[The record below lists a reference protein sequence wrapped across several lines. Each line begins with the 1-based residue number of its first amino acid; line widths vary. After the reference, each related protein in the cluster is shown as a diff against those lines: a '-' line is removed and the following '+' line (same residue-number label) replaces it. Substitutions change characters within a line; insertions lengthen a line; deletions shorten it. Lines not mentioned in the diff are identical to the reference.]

1 MSDMIV
7 FTYKELEEHLSEYDF
22 RITKNETQLV
32 ILDNVS
38 DTIVGTIGR
47 LEEGVLDTNFLYSL
61 DNDKTTRGY
70 LPYLYSYAMTDIHK
84 REEL

>member
-1 MSDMIV
+1 MSDMKV
-7 FTYKELEEHLSEYDF
+7 FTYKELEKELSEYDF
-22 RITKNETQLV
+22 RITKNEIQLV
-32 ILDNVS
+32 IIDNVS
-38 DTIVGTIGR
+38 DTIVGTVDR
-47 LEEGVLDTNFLYSL
+47 LQEGVLDTNFLYSL

>member
-1 MSDMIV
+1 MSDMKV
-7 FTYKELEEHLSEYDF
+7 FTYKELEKELSEYDF

-38 DTIVGTIGR
+38 NAIVGTIGR

-70 LPYLYSYAMTDIHK
+70 LPYLYLSAP
-84 REEL
+84 EV

>member
-1 MSDMIV
+1 MSDIKV
-7 FTYKELEEHLSEYDF
+7 FTYTELEKELIEYDF

-32 ILDNVS
+32 IIDNVS
-38 DTIVGTIGR
+38 NTIVGTIGR
-47 LEEGVLDTNFLYSL
+47 LEEGILDTNFLYSL

>member
-1 MSDMIV
+1 MSDMKV
-7 FTYKELEEHLSEYDF
+7 FTYTELEKELSEYDF

-32 ILDNVS
+32 IIDNVS
-38 DTIVGTIGR
+38 NTIVGTIGR

-70 LPYLYSYAMTDIHK
+70 LPYLYFYAMTDIHK

>member
-1 MSDMIV
+1 MSDMKV
-7 FTYKELEEHLSEYDF
+7 FTYKELEKELSEYDF

-38 DTIVGTIGR
+38 NTIVGTIGR

-70 LPYLYSYAMTDIHK
+70 LPYLYLYAMTDIHK

>member
-1 MSDMIV
+1 MSDMKV
-7 FTYKELEEHLSEYDF
+7 FTYKELEKELSEYDF
-22 RITKNETQLV
+22 RIIKNEIQLV
-32 ILDNVS
+32 IIDNVS
-38 DTIVGTIGR
+38 DTIVGTIDR
-47 LEEGVLDTNFLYSL
+47 LQEGVLDTNFLYSL